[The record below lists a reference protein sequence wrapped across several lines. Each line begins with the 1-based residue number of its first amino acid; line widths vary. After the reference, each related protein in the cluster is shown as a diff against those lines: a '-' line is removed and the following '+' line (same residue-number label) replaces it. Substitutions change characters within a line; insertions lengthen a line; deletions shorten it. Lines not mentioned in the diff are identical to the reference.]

1 MTSELSARMESR
13 ILGIRS
19 TINKIQHDL
28 DTGHSVDNHV
38 RSDTVSKYEAYEKY
52 LTECLE
58 MEKSKPLWDK
68 LVDNLID
75 EISEAHDAAL
85 KNL

>member
-13 ILGIRS
+13 IIGIRS

-28 DTGHSVDNHV
+28 DTGHPVDNHV
-38 RSDTVSKYEAYEKY
+38 RSDTISKYEAYEKH

-58 MEKSKPLWDK
+58 MEYKRPLWD
-68 LVDNLID
+68 NLMNNIK
-75 EISEAHDAAL
+75 EL
-85 KNL
+85 

>member
-13 ILGIRS
+13 IIGIRS

-28 DTGHSVDNHV
+28 DTSHSVDNHV
-38 RSDTVSKYEAYEKY
+38 RSDTISKYEAYEKH

-58 MEKSKPLWDK
+58 MENKRPLWD
-68 LVDNLID
+68 NLMNNIK
-75 EISEAHDAAL
+75 EL
-85 KNL
+85 